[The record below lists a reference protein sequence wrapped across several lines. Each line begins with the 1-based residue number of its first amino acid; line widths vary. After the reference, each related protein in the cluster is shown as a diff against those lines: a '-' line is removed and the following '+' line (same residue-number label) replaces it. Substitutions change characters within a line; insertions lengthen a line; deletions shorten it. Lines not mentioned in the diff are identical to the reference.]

1 VLASVH
7 TEALHADV
15 DEVVEVVGDL
25 AAHVVLGP
33 VQVVQAH
40 QVAVS
45 HLMERKG
52 IFSTVRRVIERLL
65 QLSNQAPADCTVQ
78 IRQRARKGGGGKG
91 WNVGKW

>member
-1 VLASVH
+1 MLTVHLNGLQVAWPHVLASVH
-7 TEALHADV
+7 TEALHANV
-15 DEVVEVVGDL
+15 DEVVEVVSDL

-52 IFSTVRRVIERLL
+52 IYSTVRRVIEAVTLVVKP
-65 QLSNQAPADCTVQ
+65 STC
-78 IRQRARKGGGGKG
+78 
-91 WNVGKW
+91 